1 MDQARWNNI
10 ARARESYT
18 NGHTYANGRP
28 LEGFFEIS
36 ARCNLRCQMCA
47 INYDG
52 RYKPSAHRRAFF
64 EPDLFAKLRPI
75 FPTLYRA
82 SLFGL
87 GEPMLNRNMIDY
99 IAELADAGVEVVFTT
114 NGTLIDEKKAE
125 EIARAGATRVMVSI
139 DGATA
144 ATYEEVRRGGRFD
157 AVVRGIRSLAEAGA
171 KYGRPSVDLSYVA
184 MRCNFEE
191 IPKVVALCADLGA
204 GAVHVEPLLAQVGS
218 PELDDHYARENLGLV
233 EPARV
238 AAAFEEAQE
247 IARNRGIRFGSR
259 FAGEHET
266 FDYPAAVRQTDM
278 TWACCEPW
286 AAIWVT
292 SEGEVRTC
300 CLNDTTFGNLF
311 EQSIDDVWNGEIF
324 RRFRSQ
330 HARHEPAD
338 GCANCFRNGRVR
350 SSTFFRPTQPV
361 TYFPYFETVP
371 AASPNDAVIFDTPR
385 AGASI
390 ADPIVI
396 TGRLAEGVA
405 AIDVDVVIDYTPI
418 ANVNDKA
425 VFDARTFTMT
435 FDVPDLTEGA
445 HVLWARR
452 HDDPRGYAHRDVHF
466 WRPDRSVTQAS
477 PSLLRPAPASA

>member
-1 MDQARWNNI
+1 MDEIRWNSIN
-10 ARARESYT
+10 RARQSYT
-18 NGHTYANGRP
+18 NGNTWANGRP
-28 LEGFFEIS
+28 LEAFFEIS

-52 RYKPSAHRRAFF
+52 RYKLAAHRRSFF

-87 GEPMLNRNMIDY
+87 GEPMLNRHMIDY
-99 IAELADAGVEVVFTT
+99 ILELADAGVEVCFTT
-114 NGTLIDEKKAE
+114 NGTLIDEKKAD
-125 EIARAGATRVMVSI
+125 EIARAGAKRVMVSI

-157 AVVRGIRSLAEAGA
+157 AVVRGIRSLAEAAA
-171 KYGRPSVDLSYVA
+171 KYGRLEVDLSYVA

-191 IPKVVALCADLGA
+191 IPRLVSLCAELGA
-204 GAVHVEPLLAQVGS
+204 DAVHIEPLLAQVGS
-218 PELDDHYARENLGLV
+218 PELDEHYARENLGLAD
-233 EPARV
+233 PRRV
-238 AAAFEEAQE
+238 AAAFDEAQA
-247 IARNRGIRFGSR
+247 IARERGVRFGSR
-259 FAGEHET
+259 FVGEQET
-266 FDYPAAVRQTDM
+266 FDYPAAVQTEM

-311 EQSIDDVWNGEIF
+311 EQMIDEVWNGEIF

-371 AASPNDAVIFDTPR
+371 PASPNDAVVFDTPR
-385 AGASI
+385 AGI
-390 ADPIVI
+390 TVCDPIVI
-396 TGRLAEGVA
+396 TGRLAEGVDP
-405 AIDVDVVIDYTPI
+405 IGVDVVIDYTPT

-425 VFDARTFTMT
+425 VFDGPAFTMT
-435 FDVPDLTEGA
+435 FDVPSLTEGA

-452 HDDPRGYAHRDVHF
+452 HDDPRGYAHRDVYF
-466 WRPDRSVTQAS
+466 WRPMPAS
-477 PSLLRPAPASA
+477 PSPLPPAPASA